1 MPALL
6 RPTLGL
12 VLLVLGL
19 AAGGCG
25 DPPVGGE
32 ARVEQVQGL
41 TVLTLAGTPRQVGYH
56 HGRLLRDRVRALADW
71 GERLLLARATDPE
84 DRGEGGNQAE
94 ARRALDL
101 VATQVLARLP
111 ERLRQEY
118 EGLAA
123 GAGLPFGR
131 LLSIEVLRESVQ
143 ITANADTGLVGQV
156 ALDRERRLLAWL
168 GGHDM
173 RRLGR
178 ELIVVERRLPGR
190 ATTRVLT
197 WPGSLGALAGI
208 SSYGLGAIG
217 LPRVVA
223 PPERGFGREGI
234 PTPLALRLALERA
247 RTVPD
252 LVKTV
257 PGTVGHAVG
266 ALRAHGPAG
275 AGDDHALYVA
285 KSLAAEAPRLL
296 AGRPFIA
303 LAPPPEAGGPTAEM
317 LSEAVEGERG
327 GTSEERHAVL
337 RTLAFGG
344 RLDPAGYEIRI
355 ASTAAGLA
363 LEVWPAGEPAQR
375 YRQELA
381 HAP

>member
-1 MPALL
+1 MSSFL
-6 RPTLGL
+6 RLTL
-12 VLLVLGL
+12 VLQL
-19 AAGGCG
+19 AFAVGGCG

-32 ARVEQVQGL
+32 ARREQVQGL
-41 TVLTLAGTPRQVGYH
+41 TVLRLAGTPQQVGYH
-56 HGRLLRDRVRALADW
+56 HGRLLRPQVRALADW
-71 GERLLLARATDPE
+71 AERVLLARAADPQG
-84 DRGEGGNQAE
+84 RGEGGSRLE
-94 ARRALDL
+94 ARRALEL

-143 ITANADTGLVGQV
+143 ITANADTGLFGQV
-156 ALDRERRLLAWL
+156 ALDGKRHLLAWL
-168 GGHDM
+168 GGQDM

-178 ELIVVERRLPGR
+178 ELIVIERRLPGR

-223 PPERGFGREGI
+223 PQERGFGREGI

-266 ALRAHGPAG
+266 VLRAHAPPG

-296 AGRPFIA
+296 AGRPFLA
-303 LAPPPEAGGPTAEM
+303 LAPPPEAGGPTARM

-327 GTSEERHAVL
+327 GTSEERHAML
-337 RTLAFGG
+337 RTLAFGP
-344 RLDPAGYEIRI
+344 RVDPPGHEIRI
-355 ASTAAGLA
+355 SATATGLRLA
-363 LEVWPAGEPAQR
+363 LWPAAHPAQR
-375 YRQELA
+375 YEQTLA
-381 HAP
+381 FAP